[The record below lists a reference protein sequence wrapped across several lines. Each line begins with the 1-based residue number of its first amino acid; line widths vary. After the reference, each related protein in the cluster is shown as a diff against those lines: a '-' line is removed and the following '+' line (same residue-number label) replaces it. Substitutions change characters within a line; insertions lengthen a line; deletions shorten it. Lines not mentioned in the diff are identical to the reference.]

1 MYVHACNERETDFGA
16 HNFAQSPKH
25 AHISYTGYWWH
36 VCMCMQAHDMW
47 MQHTTHEQREAE
59 NKQVVVIIMM
69 ISFEA
74 EFFFVG
80 DANLPRQA
88 IIPAPTL
95 TDLPARI
102 LWLLI
107 SLILYT
113 AVYPYSLCCCA
124 MLSRRRGCSALL
136 VRPFVLRSFVHDV
149 FFFAVYIF
157 RQ

>member
-1 MYVHACNERETDFGA
+1 
-16 HNFAQSPKH
+16 
-25 AHISYTGYWWH
+25 
-36 VCMCMQAHDMW
+36 

-102 LWLLI
+102 L
-107 SLILYT
+107 
-113 AVYPYSLCCCA
+113 
-124 MLSRRRGCSALL
+124 
-136 VRPFVLRSFVHDV
+136 
-149 FFFAVYIF
+149 
-157 RQ
+157 